1 MLIKLEPCEGY
12 FTLSHDMYEPGS
24 YNDPDNRKTWD
35 WDGPDDF
42 GKKTCR
48 INGGPFI
55 SPKEIGIVIK
65 LLITMARQYPGEVDA
80 YGYVDLSEEALNDAL
95 L

>member
-12 FTLSHDMYEPGS
+12 FNLSHDMYEPGI
-24 YNDPDNRKTWD
+24 YNDPNDRKTWD

-48 INGGPFI
+48 INGGPFV
-55 SPKEIGIVIK
+55 SPPEIGVVIK
-65 LLITMARQYPGEVDA
+65 LLITMARNNQGVGA
-80 YGYVDLSEEALNDAL
+80 YDYVDLSEEALNDAL